1 MDPAIDHIRALAARL
16 EAKGRPLQYEELPRL
31 LDGSLAP
38 STVDLACI
46 ADEAG
51 VTIELLLGTRPRRP
65 VLDYCDLWPLS
76 TGDAEDKPS
85 IKGRTETVTTRPAT
99 AADGGTLMSPDVEV

>member
-1 MDPAIDHIRALAARL
+1 MDPAIDRIRALAARL
-16 EAKGRPLQYEELPRL
+16 EAQGRPLQHEELPRL

-51 VTIELLLGTRPRRP
+51 VTIELLLGTRLRRP

-76 TGDAEDKPS
+76 RGDAEDRPS
-85 IKGRTETVTTRPAT
+85 IKGWTETVMARPAT
-99 AADGGTLMSPDVEV
+99 AAGGGTLMSPVEV